1 MANNCELG
9 KADEWREESHCQI
22 FCAALLSGVLRLVAE
37 SPRLPPPLRPSTRRH
52 PSRALRRHGERA
64 SGEPRRRSRVDEVGV
79 RGLCSPTAV
88 IFSSTFQD
96 PRAAA
101 PVHAHRGGALVSAGV
116 RGGRAP
122 ARAGVMGQRRRR
134 KNGRRDGS

>member
-1 MANNCELG
+1 MARGIPLPNIL
-9 KADEWREESHCQI
+9 R
-22 FCAALLSGVLRLVAE
+22 CAALRHASACCGI
-37 SPRLPPPLRPSTRRH
+37 PRAAATAPPFL

-88 IFSSTFQD
+88 MFSSAFQD

-101 PVHAHRGGALVSAGV
+101 PVHAHCGGPSS
-116 RGGRAP
+116 AP
-122 ARAGVMGQRRRR
+122 ASGVAVLLLELA
-134 KNGRRDGS
+134 